1 MGYTHYYYMPKE
13 VVDGHWKATSG
24 MGKSMQISKRG
35 NKDATDKEERD
46 SIWSY
51 FVNDTI
57 DSFLKCYEN
66 YHKVFKHSRAKIE
79 IIELERDHSPAPD
92 GKWVDA
98 WNRNYAYIHFNGV
111 GDLAHESFT
120 FPPKQNGYEKDEDK
134 YYFEFTK
141 TNYKPYDQCVTAF
154 LLIAKY
160 FLQDDIILK
169 SDGNTEDWIKG
180 GSMANFYN
188 PRVYDYPK
196 TLVDVLQPDF
206 DREMEQ

>member
-13 VVDGHWKATSG
+13 VVDGHWKG
-24 MGKSMQISKRG
+24 MEVLQVRDGMQI
-35 NKDATDKEERD
+35 KDA
-46 SIWSY
+46 ISY
-51 FVNDTI
+51 FVNATI

-66 YHKVFKHSRAKIE
+66 YHKVFEHSRAKIE
-79 IIELERDHSPAPD
+79 IIELEKDK
-92 GKWVDA
+92 G
-98 WNRNYAYIHFNGV
+98 NFTYIHFNGV